1 MSTLLRH
8 GDLLL
13 SSIAKADLPKG
24 SKSLKTDVLAEGEA
38 TGHMHRLVGNAQ
50 ILEFKTENGTVEK
63 FVEAK
68 QESELVHEEHNTIQ
82 IPKGVYKVVQERE
95 FDVIDE
101 MAREVYD

>member
-1 MSTLLRH
+1 MIVLRH

-13 SSIAKADLPKG
+13 RSDEDIVIPKG

-38 TGHMHRLVGNAQ
+38 TGHTHRLRGNAQ
-50 ILEFKTENGTVEK
+50 ILEFKTEDGTVEK
-63 FVEAK
+63 FVDAK
-68 QESELVHEEHNTIQ
+68 QEAELVHEEHNTIQ
-82 IPKGVYKVVQERE
+82 IPKGVYKVIQERE

>member
-1 MSTLLRH
+1 MIVLRH

-13 SSIAKADLPKG
+13 RSDEDIVIPKG
-24 SKSLKTDVLAEGEA
+24 SKSLKTDVVAEGEA
-38 TGHMHRLVGNAQ
+38 TGHTHRLVGNAQ

-63 FVEAK
+63 FVDAK